1 METRLFNL
9 TEEMIRS
16 SAKTSPKLKTRAGE
30 TRALVPWAWEIA
42 QTMLDQLD
50 PFEQAIFFAIKYLHQ
65 AYQCLSKKNFQHQHF
80 HDVCFNSFYN
90 TKPWN
95 FWLQNTLGTSNPSSM
110 EWLSLL

>member
-9 TEEMIRS
+9 TEKMIRS

-80 HDVCFNSFYN
+80 HDVCFQIPFTIPSLGIFGSRIHLVHQ
-90 TKPWN
+90 TQVPWN
-95 FWLQNTLGTSNPSSM
+95 G
-110 EWLSLL
+110 

>member
-9 TEEMIRS
+9 TEKMIRS

-65 AYQCLSKKNFQHQHF
+65 AYLFFPCNAFMASAR
-80 HDVCFNSFYN
+80 SF
-90 TKPWN
+90 TM
-95 FWLQNTLGTSNPSSM
+95 FWCMLQICIN
-110 EWLSLL
+110 